1 MNLSDFP
8 GIKAFIF
15 DMDGVLLDTEKVC
28 LRCWKKAASALG
40 LNYVEQVFYKCV
52 GQAKQD
58 TLNTLKH
65 FYADIKGF
73 DENVFYDLT
82 SVFFQQEEKSGLPK
96 MKFADECLE
105 SLKNNGFKI
114 ALASSTKKSSVT
126 RQLTQAGLIDY
137 FSTVTC
143 GDSVIH
149 SKPHPEIYQKAAASL
164 LLKSEECVCIEDSP
178 NGIKSG
184 NAAGLKVIMIPDLI
198 QPDNDLRTLCWKIE
212 PSLESLIF

>member
-1 MNLSDFP
+1 MFLPLIFLEAFILVFCHLKILLFQVIFFGRLKMNLSDFS

-40 LNYVEQVFYKCV
+40 LNCVEQVFYKCV

-96 MKFADECLE
+96 MNFAEECLE

-114 ALASSTKKSSVT
+114 ALASSTKKSIF
-126 RQLTQAGLIDY
+126 LMLI
-137 FSTVTC
+137 
-143 GDSVIH
+143 
-149 SKPHPEIYQKAAASL
+149 
-164 LLKSEECVCIEDSP
+164 
-178 NGIKSG
+178 N
-184 NAAGLKVIMIPDLI
+184 
-198 QPDNDLRTLCWKIE
+198 
-212 PSLESLIF
+212 